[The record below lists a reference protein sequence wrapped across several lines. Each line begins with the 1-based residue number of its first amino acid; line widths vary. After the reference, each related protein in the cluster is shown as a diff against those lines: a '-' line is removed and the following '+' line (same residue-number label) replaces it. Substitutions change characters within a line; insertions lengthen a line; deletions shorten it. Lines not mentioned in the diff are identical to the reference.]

1 VDWIQRMPCVVV
13 DGESR

>member
-1 VDWIQRMPCVVV
+1 VDWIQRMSCVVV